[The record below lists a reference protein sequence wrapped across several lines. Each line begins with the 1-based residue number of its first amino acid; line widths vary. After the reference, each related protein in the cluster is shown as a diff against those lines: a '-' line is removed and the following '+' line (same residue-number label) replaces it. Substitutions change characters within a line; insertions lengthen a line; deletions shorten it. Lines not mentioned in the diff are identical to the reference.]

1 MSKPGTDRR
10 HDVDELQV
18 SFADRIITN
27 KSKLLRFTTDE
38 SFHEGPLP
46 DALFQPR
53 STAEVVEIVKV
64 CAAEKIPLI
73 PYGAGT
79 SLEGHTLAIH
89 GGIMLDMTE
98 MSEIIEVNAED
109 QDCRCQPGVTR
120 EQLNSY
126 LRDTGLCF
134 PIDPG
139 ADATIGGM
147 VATSASGTNAVRYG
161 TMKENVLALEAVLAD
176 GSVVRTGRRARKTAA
191 GLDLTHLL
199 IGSEGTLGVV
209 TEVTL
214 RLHGIPECT
223 KALSCSFASTAQAID
238 AVIVIIQLAIPVA
251 RIEFLDEKQVY
262 ACNQYCGVK
271 EVEEPTLLIEFHG
284 NETETHDQIS
294 RTTEIIEELGG
305 RHFRWAES
313 QQERNKLWRYRY
325 NALPAAKGLRPGCE
339 VLITDVCVP
348 ISRLSECIVK
358 CQKKIEAHGMLAP
371 IVGHVGDGNFHAFIV
386 VDTKDKK
393 EMKKVGEVAE
403 WMTSLAI
410 EMNGTATGEHGIG
423 IGKQEALIHELGIST
438 VQAMYRIKVAMD
450 PHDIMNPGKIYSPE
464 IMNTHLGD

>member
-1 MSKPGTDRR
+1 M
-10 HDVDELQV
+10 HDLHV
-18 SFADRIITN
+18 SFADRIVTK

-53 STAEVVEIVKV
+53 STAEVAEILKA
-64 CAAEKIPLI
+64 CSARKIPLI

-89 GGIMLDMTE
+89 GGIVLDMTE
-98 MSEIIEVNAED
+98 MSEIIEVNEED

-120 EQLNSY
+120 EVLNSY

-176 GSVVRTGRRARKTAA
+176 GSIDRTGRRARKTAA

-209 TEVTL
+209 TEITL

-223 KALSCSFASTAQAID
+223 KALSCSFASTTKAID

-251 RIEFLDEKQVY
+251 RIEFLDEKQVD
-262 ACNQYCGVK
+262 ACNRYCGVN

-284 NETETHDQIS
+284 NETETQDQIS
-294 RTTEIIEELGG
+294 RTTEIIKELGG
-305 RHFRWAES
+305 HHFRWAES
-313 QQERNKLWRYRY
+313 QQERNELWRYRY
-325 NALPAAKGLRPGCE
+325 NALPAAKSLRPGCE

-358 CQKKIEAHGMLAP
+358 CQKQIEAHDLLAP
-371 IVGHVGDGNFHAFIV
+371 IVGHVGDGNFHAFVV
-386 VDTKDKK
+386 VDTKDKE
-393 EMKKVGEVAE
+393 EMNKLRAVTD
-403 WMTSLAI
+403 WMTGLAI
-410 EMNGTATGEHGIG
+410 DMNGTATGEHGIG

-438 VQAMYRIKVAMD
+438 VQAMYSIKVAMD
-450 PHDIMNPGKIYSPE
+450 PHNILNPGKIFSPE
-464 IMNTHLGD
+464 IMNAHLGD